1 MVKNFRG
8 ELGSKR
14 MIPGFEEQLMGAK
27 AGQELTLDV
36 TFPEDYQAKDLAGK
50 AVKFAT
56 TVLKVEEPVLPE
68 LTDEFAVEFGVKEGG
83 LDALKQQVRENMQ
96 RESEQAITLRVKEQV
111 FDGLMGL
118 ELLDIPKALV
128 DSEIEVLVKQRQQ
141 DMQQYGAPA
150 QDIDPAQFETQAQ
163 GRRKNGGQL

>member
-1 MVKNFRG
+1 
-8 ELGSKR
+8 
-14 MIPGFEEQLMGAK
+14 
-27 AGQELTLDV
+27 
-36 TFPEDYQAKDLAGK
+36 
-50 AVKFAT
+50 
-56 TVLKVEEPVLPE
+56 
-68 LTDEFAVEFGVKEGG
+68 VEFGVKEGG

-96 RESEQAITLRVKEQV
+96 RESEQTITLRVKEQV

-150 QDIDPAQFETQAQ
+150 QDD
-163 GRRKNGGQL
+163 